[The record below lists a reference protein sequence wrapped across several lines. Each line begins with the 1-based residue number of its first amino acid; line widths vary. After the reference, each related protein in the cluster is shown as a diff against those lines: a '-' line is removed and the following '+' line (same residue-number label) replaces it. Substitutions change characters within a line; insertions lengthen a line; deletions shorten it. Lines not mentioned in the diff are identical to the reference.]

1 MEEFI
6 KDKIFQYYYKKIYGQ
21 KSNYQSFIAFSDKDK
36 VSFLINLYLFISN
49 INKTN
54 PNNISKIT
62 QYKKNENA
70 NTIIS
75 QTEEEESNLFYQE
88 NYNKIMND
96 FNQILNKHNNKSKIN
111 NSNQNNLKENN
122 SNNNNKEIIL
132 NDNIQ
137 NKDENLANSLKNN
150 NKSNIEGNSDYLN
163 PNEINNDYLE
173 NNQNDK
179 NHINNPINNKANE
192 LSSLQNDKNS
202 PKNIDNNIDEN
213 QKKITQEKTNKDQN
227 ENNEKLLIK
236 DIVLTN
242 QTITEQSKID
252 LEEFKDGNIV
262 EKLINC
268 PQNNSISLN
277 CFEANKIALVII
289 NLLETK
295 NDLENEIEEE
305 KKKNEFRLDK
315 LKIDC
320 ERQKKNFKLN
330 YDKKEIN
337 ILETLNKIKSDIED
351 EKKFLDDNIKSY
363 NLWDKVSIENQR
375 TKEIKECII
384 KKLETLK

>member
-21 KSNYQSFIAFSDKDK
+21 KSNYQSFKTFSDKDK

-49 INKTN
+49 INNKNQNIDSTITPYKEKENTN
-54 PNNISKIT
+54 
-62 QYKKNENA
+62 
-70 NTIIS
+70 IINS
-75 QTEEEESNLFYQE
+75 QTEESESNLFYQE

-96 FNQILNKHNNKSKIN
+96 FNLIMNKYNNQCKEN
-111 NSNQNNLKENN
+111 NSNENSLKENN
-122 SNNNNKEIIL
+122 SNNNKEIIS

-137 NKDENLANSLKNN
+137 NKDENQVNSLKNN
-150 NKSNIEGNSDYLN
+150 NKSNKIRNSDNSN
-163 PNEINNDYLE
+163 PNDVNNSYLE
-173 NNQNDK
+173 NKQKDEK
-179 NHINNPINNKANE
+179 DISNPKNNKTNE
-192 LSSLQNDKNS
+192 LSSLQNNINSSKNYQ
-202 PKNIDNNIDEN
+202 NIDNNIDEN
-213 QKKITQEKTNKDQN
+213 QKKITQDKNQKK
-227 ENNEKLLIK
+227 NNEKLLIK
-236 DIVLTN
+236 DLVLTN
-242 QTITEQSKID
+242 QTITEHSKID

-277 CFEANKIALVII
+277 CIEANKIALVII

-305 KKKNEFRLDK
+305 KKKNEIRLDK
-315 LKIDC
+315 LKIDF

-337 ILETLNKIKSDIED
+337 ILDALNKIKSDIED
-351 EKKFLDDNIKSY
+351 EKKFLDDNVKSY

-375 TKEIKECII
+375 TKEIKESIK

>member
-21 KSNYQSFIAFSDKDK
+21 KSNYQSFKTFSDKDK

-49 INKTN
+49 INNKN
-54 PNNISKIT
+54 QNINSKIIP
-62 QYKKNENA
+62 YKENENTNA
-70 NTIIS
+70 INS
-75 QTEEEESNLFYQE
+75 QIEETESNLFYQE

-96 FNQILNKHNNKSKIN
+96 FNQILNKYNNQSKAN
-111 NSNQNNLKENN
+111 NSNENTLKENN
-122 SNNNNKEIIL
+122 SNNNKEIIS
-132 NDNIQ
+132 NDNIH
-137 NKDENLANSLKNN
+137 NKDENQVNSLKNN
-150 NKSNIEGNSDYLN
+150 NKSNKVKNSD
-163 PNEINNDYLE
+163 IS
-173 NNQNDK
+173 NQNDVNNNYIEK
-179 NHINNPINNKANE
+179 SEKDINNPKNNKANE
-192 LSSLQNDKNS
+192 LSSLQNNKNS
-202 PKNIDNNIDEN
+202 SKNYIQSQNIDNNFDEN
-213 QKKITQEKTNKDQN
+213 QKKITQDKNQK

-236 DIVLTN
+236 DLVLTN
-242 QTITEQSKID
+242 QTISEQSKID
-252 LEEFKDGNIV
+252 LEELKDGNIV

-277 CFEANKIALVII
+277 CIEANKIALVII

-305 KKKNEFRLDK
+305 KKKNEIRLDK
-315 LKIDC
+315 LKIDF

-337 ILETLNKIKSDIED
+337 ILDTLNKIKNDIED
-351 EKKFLDDNIKSY
+351 EKKFLDDNVKSY

-375 TKEIKECII
+375 TKEIKESIK